1 MKPTKV
7 ESDVTI
13 RNPQK
18 SSIIGTFK
26 GKCADSIE
34 NNNSMLL
41 DKDLWINIKN
51 SDEFKSYRDKG
62 MYIGFLGH
70 PEDPGCQDFKNACII
85 LRDLDMDESTG
96 EVFGTF
102 DLIDTPVGRIVKAFI
117 DAGVQFGISVRGA
130 GDVAADGYVDPD
142 TFVFRGFDLV
152 SFPAYDDAIPKFTA
166 LAASTDPVNVKK
178 CNAVVTSLNDN
189 LSKITSSSA
198 LDVVK
203 SQLNPKSVQYKNIEA
218 RQVELAGSTI
228 EASEVLQQKL
238 EAMTQLYLAAVSAN
252 KTLKS
257 QNAIL
262 AAKVAES
269 DKTNLRL
276 RRVNS
281 ATQRIMSEQLT
292 RISASNQKTLA
303 KHQQVVH
310 ANTQLKQTLEN
321 SNTQNLNYVQKVE
334 AKDDRIRKKD
344 AVIASLRSDLRKT
357 VAENKELKSKP
368 SNFDA
373 KLKSLQ
379 KQIQASEKVIAE
391 YQDAYAYLYATAIG
405 APLENISVTAST
417 SVDELKSIISGG
429 TSTANIPA
437 RPDVSVPVTI
447 MDGDPDDDIVSL

>member
-85 LRDLDMDESTG
+85 LRDLDIDESTG

-166 LAASTDPVNVKK
+166 LAASTDPANVKK
-178 CNAVVTSLNDN
+178 CNAVVNSLNDN
-189 LSKITSSSA
+189 LLKITSSNA

-203 SQLNPKSVQYKNIEA
+203 SQLNPKSVQYKSIEA
-218 RQVELAGSTI
+218 RQIELSSKPVEKTD
-228 EASEVLQQKL
+228 VLQQKL
-238 EAMTQLYLAAVSAN
+238 EAMTALYLEAVSAN
-252 KTLKS
+252 KALRS

-262 AAKVAES
+262 AAKVEAS

-276 RRVNS
+276 RRINS
-281 ATQRIMSEQLT
+281 STQRIMSEQLT

-310 ANTQLKQTLEN
+310 ANTQLKQSLED

-373 KLKSLQ
+373 KLESLQ
-379 KQIQASEKVIAE
+379 KQIQASEKIIAE
-391 YQDAYAYLYATAIG
+391 YQDAYAYFYATAIC

-417 SVDELKSIISGG
+417 TVDELKSIISGG

>member
-85 LRDLDMDESTG
+85 LRDLEIDEATG

-166 LAASTDPVNVKK
+166 LAASTDPANVKK
-178 CNAVVTSLNDN
+178 CNAVVNSLNDN
-189 LSKITSSSA
+189 LSKITSSNA

-218 RQVELAGSTI
+218 RQIELSSKSVETTD
-228 EASEVLQQKL
+228 VLQQKL
-238 EAMTQLYLAAVSAN
+238 EAMTALYLEAVSAN
-252 KTLKS
+252 KALRS

-262 AAKVAES
+262 AAKVTES

-276 RRVNS
+276 RRINS
-281 ATQRIMSEQLT
+281 STQRIMSEQLT
-292 RISASNQKTLA
+292 RISASNQRTLA

-310 ANTQLKQTLEN
+310 ANTHLKQTLEDY
-321 SNTQNLNYVQKVE
+321 NTQNLNYVQKVE
-334 AKDDRIRKKD
+334 ARDDRIRKKD

-379 KQIQASEKVIAE
+379 KQIQASEKIIAE
-391 YQDAYAYLYATAIG
+391 YQDAYAYFYATAIG
-405 APLENISVTAST
+405 APLANISVTAST
-417 SVDELKSIISGG
+417 SVDELKSLISGG

>member
-13 RNPQK
+13 RNTQK

-26 GKCADSIE
+26 GKCGDSIE
-34 NNNSMLL
+34 NNNYMLL
-41 DKDLWINIKN
+41 DIDLWRNLIN
-51 SDEFKSYRDKG
+51 SDDFKSYKEKG

-70 PEDPGCQDFKNACII
+70 PKDPGCQDFKDACII
-85 LRDLDMDESTG
+85 LRDIELDEDTG

-102 DLIDTPVGRIVKAFI
+102 DLIDTPVGRIVAAFI

-152 SFPAYDDAIPKFTA
+152 SFPAYDDAVPKFTA
-166 LAASTDPVNVKK
+166 LAASTDPANVKK

-189 LSKITSSSA
+189 LSKVTSSTA

-218 RQVELAGSTI
+218 RQIELSGTSVN
-228 EASEVLQQKL
+228 ASNVLNQKL
-238 EAMTQLYLAAVSAN
+238 EAMTQLYLEALSAN
-252 KTLKS
+252 RELRS
-257 QNAIL
+257 QNRVL
-262 AAKVAES
+262 ASKIETTDKV
-269 DKTNLRL
+269 NLRL
-276 RRVNS
+276 RRINS
-281 ATQRIMSEQLT
+281 STQRIMSEQLT
-292 RISASNQKTLA
+292 RVQASQQAVVA
-303 KHQQVVH
+303 KNRQIIH
-310 ANTQLKQTLEN
+310 ANTQLKHNLES

-334 AKDDRIRKKD
+334 ARDDRIRKKD
-344 AVIASLRSDLRKT
+344 DVIASLRNDLRKT
-357 VAENKELKSKP
+357 VAENKQLKSKP
-368 SNFDA
+368 SNFDE
-373 KLKSLQ
+373 KMKSLEQ
-379 KQIQASEKVIAE
+379 RIEASEKVIAE

-405 APLENISVTAST
+405 APLDNISVTAST

-437 RPDVSVPVTI
+437 RPDVTPVTI
-447 MDGDPDDDIVSL
+447 MDADSDDDIVAL

>member
-13 RNPQK
+13 RNTQK

-41 DKDLWINIKN
+41 DKDLWRNITN

-85 LRDLDMDESTG
+85 LRDLDIDESTG

-166 LAASTDPVNVKK
+166 LAASTDPANVKK
-178 CNAVVTSLNDN
+178 CNAVVNSLNDN

-198 LDVVK
+198 LDIVK

-238 EAMTQLYLAAVSAN
+238 EAMTQLYLEAVSAN

-310 ANTQLKQTLEN
+310 ANTQLKQSLED

-379 KQIQASEKVIAE
+379 KQIQASEKIIAE
-391 YQDAYAYLYATAIG
+391 YQDAYAYFYATAIG

-437 RPDVSVPVTI
+437 RPDVTPVTI
-447 MDGDPDDDIVSL
+447 MDGDSDDDIVAL

>member
-41 DKDLWINIKN
+41 DKELWINIKN

-85 LRDLDMDESTG
+85 LRDLEIDEDTG

-166 LAASTDPVNVKK
+166 LAASTDPANVKK
-178 CNAVVTSLNDN
+178 CNAVVNSLNDN

-218 RQVELAGSTI
+218 RQIELSSKPVETTD
-228 EASEVLQQKL
+228 VLQQKL
-238 EAMTQLYLAAVSAN
+238 EAMTALYLEAVSAN
-252 KTLKS
+252 KALRS

-262 AAKVAES
+262 AAKVEAS

-276 RRVNS
+276 RRINS
-281 ATQRIMSEQLT
+281 STQRIMSEQLT
-292 RISASNQKTLA
+292 RISASNQRTLA

-310 ANTQLKQTLEN
+310 ANTHLKQTLED

-334 AKDDRIRKKD
+334 ARDDRIRKKD

-379 KQIQASEKVIAE
+379 KQIQASEKIIAE
-391 YQDAYAYLYATAIG
+391 YQDAYAYFYATAIG
-405 APLENISVTAST
+405 APLANISVTAST
-417 SVDELKSIISGG
+417 SVDELKSLISGG

>member
-41 DKDLWINIKN
+41 DKDLWRNLIN
-51 SDEFKSYRDKG
+51 SDDYKSYKEKG

-70 PEDPGCQDFKNACII
+70 PEDPGCQDFKDACII
-85 LRDLDMDESTG
+85 LRDIEFDEDTG

-102 DLIDTPVGRIVKAFI
+102 DLIDTPVGRIAKAFI

-152 SFPAYDDAIPKFTA
+152 SFPAYDDAVPKFTA
-166 LAASTDPVNVKK
+166 LAASTDPANVKK

-189 LSKITSSSA
+189 LSKVTSSTA

-218 RQVELAGSTI
+218 RQIELSGTSVN
-228 EASEVLQQKL
+228 ASKVLNQKL
-238 EAMTQLYLAAVSAN
+238 EAMTQLYLEALSAN
-252 KTLKS
+252 RELRS
-257 QNAIL
+257 QNRVL
-262 AAKVAES
+262 ASKIETADKV
-269 DKTNLRL
+269 NLRL
-276 RRVNS
+276 RRINS
-281 ATQRIMSEQLT
+281 STQRIMSEQLT
-292 RISASNQKTLA
+292 RVQASQQAVVA
-303 KHQQVVH
+303 KNRQIIH
-310 ANTQLKQTLEN
+310 ANTQLKDNLES

-334 AKDDRIRKKD
+334 ARDDRIRKKD
-344 AVIASLRSDLRKT
+344 DVIASLRNDLRKT
-357 VAENKELKSKP
+357 VAENKQLKSKP
-368 SNFDA
+368 SNFDE
-373 KLKSLQ
+373 KVKSLEQ
-379 KQIQASEKVIAE
+379 RIEASEKVIAE

-405 APLENISVTAST
+405 APLDNISVTAST

-437 RPDVSVPVTI
+437 RPDVTPVTI
-447 MDGDPDDDIVSL
+447 MDADSDDDIVAL

>member
-13 RNPQK
+13 KNPQK

-41 DKDLWINIKN
+41 DKDLWRNLIN
-51 SDEFKSYRDKG
+51 SDDYKSYKEKG

-85 LRDLDMDESTG
+85 LRDIELDEDTG

-152 SFPAYDDAIPKFTA
+152 SFPAYDDAVPKFTA
-166 LAASTDPVNVKK
+166 LAASTDPANVEK

-203 SQLNPKSVQYKNIEA
+203 AQLNPKSVQYKNIEA
-218 RQVELAGSTI
+218 RQVELSGSTVQ
-228 EASEVLQQKL
+228 ASEVLQQKL
-238 EAMTQLYLAAVSAN
+238 EAMTHLYLEAVAAN
-252 KTLKS
+252 RELRS
-257 QNAIL
+257 QNKIL
-262 AAKVAES
+262 ASKVEAA
-269 DKTNLRL
+269 DKVNLRL
-276 RRVNS
+276 RRINS
-281 ATQRIMSEQLT
+281 TTRRIMSEQLT
-292 RISASNQKTLA
+292 RVTASSQRAFA
-303 KHQQVVH
+303 KNRQIVN
-310 ANTQLKQTLEN
+310 ANIQLKHNLES

-334 AKDDRIRKKD
+334 ARDDRIRKKD
-344 AVIASLRSDLRKT
+344 EVIASLKQDLSKT
-357 VAENKELKSKP
+357 VAENKKLKGKP

-373 KLKSLQ
+373 KVKSLEQ
-379 KQIQASEKVIAE
+379 RIQASEQVIAE

-437 RPDVSVPVTI
+437 RPDVTPVTI
-447 MDGDPDDDIVSL
+447 MDGDSDDDIVAL

>member
-18 SSIIGTFK
+18 SSIIGTFQ
-26 GKCADSIE
+26 GKCADSVE

-41 DKDLWINIKN
+41 DEDLWRNIIN
-51 SDEFKSYRDKG
+51 SDEYKSYRDKG

-70 PEDPGCQDFKNACII
+70 PKDPGCQDFKDACIV
-85 LRDLDMDESTG
+85 LRDIELKDTS

-152 SFPAYDDAIPKFTA
+152 SFPAYDDAVPKFTA
-166 LAASTDPVNVKK
+166 LAASTDPANVKK

-189 LSKITSSSA
+189 LSKVTSSTA

-218 RQVELAGSTI
+218 RQIELSGTSVN
-228 EASEVLQQKL
+228 ASKVLNQKL
-238 EAMTQLYLAAVSAN
+238 EAMTQLYLEALSAN
-252 KTLKS
+252 RELRS
-257 QNAIL
+257 QNRVL
-262 AAKVAES
+262 ASKIETADKV
-269 DKTNLRL
+269 NLRL
-276 RRVNS
+276 RRINS
-281 ATQRIMSEQLT
+281 STQRIMSEQLT
-292 RISASNQKTLA
+292 RVQASQQAVVA
-303 KHQQVVH
+303 KNRQIIH
-310 ANTQLKQTLEN
+310 ANTQLKDNLES

-334 AKDDRIRKKD
+334 ARDDRIRKKD
-344 AVIASLRSDLRKT
+344 DVIASLRNDLRKT
-357 VAENKELKSKP
+357 VAENKQLKSKP
-368 SNFDA
+368 SNFDE
-373 KLKSLQ
+373 KVKSLEQ
-379 KQIQASEKVIAE
+379 RIEASEKVIAE

-405 APLENISVTAST
+405 APLDNISVTAST

-429 TSTANIPA
+429 TSTANISA
-437 RPDVSVPVTI
+437 RPDVTPVTI
-447 MDGDPDDDIVSL
+447 MDADSDDDIVAL

>member
-1 MKPTKV
+1 MKSTKV

-18 SSIIGTFK
+18 SSIIGKYK

-41 DKDLWINIKN
+41 DKDLWRKLFN

-70 PEDPGCQDFKNACII
+70 PKDPGCQDFKNGCII
-85 LRDLDMDESTG
+85 LRDAELNEDSG
-96 EVFGTF
+96 EVFGEF
-102 DLIDTPVGRIVKAFI
+102 DLIDTPVGRIVKAFT

-152 SFPAYDDAIPKFTA
+152 SFPAYDDAVPQFTA
-166 LAASTDPVNVKK
+166 LAASTDPANVKK
-178 CNAVVTSLNDN
+178 CNAVVKSLTEN
-189 LSKITSSSA
+189 LSKVTSSTA
-198 LDVVK
+198 LDMVK
-203 SQLNPKSVQYKNIEA
+203 AQLNPKSVQYKNIEA
-218 RQVELAGSTI
+218 RQIELSGSSV

-238 EAMTQLYLAAVSAN
+238 EAMTQLYLEAVSAN
-252 KTLKS
+252 RSLRS
-257 QNAIL
+257 QNKIL
-262 AAKVAES
+262 AYKIES
-269 DKTNLRL
+269 ADKTNLRL
-276 RRVNS
+276 RRINS
-281 ATQRIMSEQLT
+281 STQRIMSEQLT
-292 RISASNQKTLA
+292 RVTAASEKQSAKNRQI
-303 KHQQVVH
+303 VR
-310 ANTQLKQTLEN
+310 ANTQLKQNLED

-334 AKDDRIRKKD
+334 ARDDRIRRKD
-344 AVIASLRSDLRKT
+344 EVIASLRSDLSKT
-357 VAENKELKSKP
+357 VAENKRLKSKP

-373 KLKSLQ
+373 KMKSLEQ
-379 KQIQASEKVIAE
+379 RIQASEQVIAE

-437 RPDVSVPVTI
+437 RPDVTPVTI
-447 MDGDPDDDIVSL
+447 MDGDSDDDIVSL

>member
-41 DKDLWINIKN
+41 DKDLWRNLIN
-51 SDEFKSYRDKG
+51 SDDYKSYKEKG

-70 PEDPGCQDFKNACII
+70 PEDPGCQDFKDACII
-85 LRDLDMDESTG
+85 LRDIELDEDTG

-102 DLIDTPVGRIVKAFI
+102 DLIDTPVGRIAKAFI

-152 SFPAYDDAIPKFTA
+152 SFPAYDDAVPKFTA
-166 LAASTDPVNVKK
+166 LAASTDPANVKK

-189 LSKITSSSA
+189 LSKVTSSSA

-218 RQVELAGSTI
+218 RQLELSASSVN
-228 EASEVLQQKL
+228 ASEVLQQKL
-238 EAMTQLYLAAVSAN
+238 EAMTTLYLEALSAN
-252 KTLKS
+252 RELRS
-257 QNAIL
+257 QNKVL
-262 AAKVAES
+262 ASKIETANKV
-269 DKTNLRL
+269 NLRL
-276 RRVNS
+276 RRINS
-281 ATQRIMSEQLT
+281 STQRIMSEQLT
-292 RISASNQKTLA
+292 HVQASQQAVVA
-303 KHQQVVH
+303 KNRQIIH
-310 ANTQLKQTLEN
+310 ANTQLKDNLES

-334 AKDDRIRKKD
+334 ARDDRIRKKD
-344 AVIASLRSDLRKT
+344 DVIASLRNDLRKT
-357 VAENKELKSKP
+357 VAENKQLKSKP
-368 SNFDA
+368 SNFDE
-373 KLKSLQ
+373 KMKSLEQ
-379 KQIQASEKVIAE
+379 RIEASEKVIAE

-405 APLENISVTAST
+405 APLDNISVTAST

-437 RPDVSVPVTI
+437 RPDVTPVTI
-447 MDGDPDDDIVSL
+447 MDADSDDDIVAL

>member
-13 RNPQK
+13 KNPQK

-85 LRDLDMDESTG
+85 LRDLEIDEDTG

-166 LAASTDPVNVKK
+166 LAASTDPANVKK
-178 CNAVVTSLNDN
+178 CNAVVNSLNDN

-203 SQLNPKSVQYKNIEA
+203 SQLNPKSVQYKNIEE
-218 RQVELAGSTI
+218 RQIELSSKPVEAT
-228 EASEVLQQKL
+228 EVLQQKL
-238 EAMTQLYLAAVSAN
+238 EAMTALYLEAVSAN
-252 KTLKS
+252 KSLRS

-262 AAKVAES
+262 AARVTES

-276 RRVNS
+276 KRVNS
-281 ATQRIMSEQLT
+281 STQRIMSEQLT
-292 RISASNQKTLA
+292 RISASNQRTLA

-310 ANTQLKQTLEN
+310 ANTQLKQTLED

-379 KQIQASEKVIAE
+379 KQIQASEKIIAE
-391 YQDAYAYLYATAIG
+391 YQDAYAYFYATAIG
-405 APLENISVTAST
+405 APLANISVTAST

>member
-26 GKCADSIE
+26 GKCGDSIE
-34 NNNSMLL
+34 NNNYMLL
-41 DKDLWINIKN
+41 DKDLWRNLIN
-51 SDEFKSYRDKG
+51 SDDYKSYKEKG

-70 PEDPGCQDFKNACII
+70 PKDPGCQDFKDACII
-85 LRDLDMDESTG
+85 LRDIELDEDTG

-152 SFPAYDDAIPKFTA
+152 SFPAYDDAVPKFTA
-166 LAASTDPVNVKK
+166 LAASTDPKNVKK

-189 LSKITSSSA
+189 LSKVTSSTA

-218 RQVELAGSTI
+218 RQIELSGTSVN
-228 EASEVLQQKL
+228 ASKVLNQKL
-238 EAMTQLYLAAVSAN
+238 EAMTQLYLEALSAN
-252 KTLKS
+252 RELRS
-257 QNAIL
+257 QNRVL
-262 AAKVAES
+262 ASKIATADKV
-269 DKTNLRL
+269 NLRL
-276 RRVNS
+276 RRINS
-281 ATQRIMSEQLT
+281 STQRIMSEQLT
-292 RISASNQKTLA
+292 RVQASQQAVVA
-303 KHQQVVH
+303 KNRQIIH
-310 ANTQLKQTLEN
+310 ANTQLKDNLES

-334 AKDDRIRKKD
+334 ARDDRIRKKD
-344 AVIASLRSDLRKT
+344 DVIASLRSDLRKT
-357 VAENKELKSKP
+357 VAENKQLKSKP
-368 SNFDA
+368 SNFDE
-373 KLKSLQ
+373 KMKSLEQ
-379 KQIQASEKVIAE
+379 RIEASEKVIAE

-405 APLENISVTAST
+405 APLDNISVTAST

-437 RPDVSVPVTI
+437 RPDVTPVTI
-447 MDGDPDDDIVSL
+447 MDADSDDDIVAL

>member
-41 DKDLWINIKN
+41 DKQLWLNLKN

-85 LRDLDMDESTG
+85 LRDLEIDEDTG
-96 EVFGTF
+96 EIFGTF

-166 LAASTDPVNVKK
+166 LAASTDPANVKK
-178 CNAVVTSLNDN
+178 CNAVVNSLNDN
-189 LSKITSSSA
+189 LSEITSSNA

-218 RQVELAGSTI
+218 RQIELSSKPVEPTAL
-228 EASEVLQQKL
+228 LQQKL
-238 EAMTQLYLAAVSAN
+238 EAMTSLYLEAISAN
-252 KTLKS
+252 KDLRS

-262 AAKVAES
+262 TARVTES

-281 ATQRIMSEQLT
+281 STQRIMSEQLT
-292 RISASNQKTLA
+292 RISASNQRTLA

-310 ANTQLKQTLEN
+310 ANTQLKQTLED

-357 VAENKELKSKP
+357 VAENEELKSKP

-437 RPDVSVPVTI
+437 RLDVSVPVTI

>member
-41 DKDLWINIKN
+41 DKDLWRNLIN
-51 SDEFKSYRDKG
+51 SDDYRSYKEKG

-70 PEDPGCQDFKNACII
+70 PEDTGCQDFKDACIV
-85 LRDLDMDESTG
+85 LRDIELDEDTG

-152 SFPAYDDAIPKFTA
+152 SFPAYDDAVPKFTA
-166 LAASTDPVNVKK
+166 LAASTDPANVKK

-189 LSKITSSSA
+189 LSKVTSSTA

-203 SQLNPKSVQYKNIEA
+203 SQLNPKSVQYKNIEE
-218 RQVELAGSTI
+218 RQLELSGTSVN
-228 EASEVLQQKL
+228 ASNVLNQKL
-238 EAMTQLYLAAVSAN
+238 EAMTQLYLEALSAN
-252 KTLKS
+252 RELRS
-257 QNAIL
+257 QNKVL
-262 AAKVAES
+262 ASKIETADKV
-269 DKTNLRL
+269 NLRL
-276 RRVNS
+276 RRINS
-281 ATQRIMSEQLT
+281 STQRIMSEQLT
-292 RISASNQKTLA
+292 RVQASQQAVVA
-303 KHQQVVH
+303 KNRQIIH
-310 ANTQLKQTLEN
+310 ANTQLKDNLES

-334 AKDDRIRKKD
+334 ARDDRIRKKD
-344 AVIASLRSDLRKT
+344 DVIASLRNDLRKT
-357 VAENKELKSKP
+357 VAENKQLKSKP
-368 SNFDA
+368 SNFDE
-373 KLKSLQ
+373 KMKSLEQ
-379 KQIQASEKVIAE
+379 RIEASEKVIAE

-405 APLENISVTAST
+405 APLDNISVTAST

-437 RPDVSVPVTI
+437 RPDVTPVTI
-447 MDGDPDDDIVSL
+447 MDADSDDDDIVAL

>member
-13 RNPQK
+13 RNTQK

-85 LRDLDMDESTG
+85 LRDLDIDESTG
-96 EVFGTF
+96 EVFGIF

-166 LAASTDPVNVKK
+166 LAASTDPANVKK
-178 CNAVVTSLNDN
+178 CNAVVNSLNDN
-189 LSKITSSSA
+189 LSKITSSNA

-238 EAMTQLYLAAVSAN
+238 EAMTQLYLEAVSAN

-292 RISASNQKTLA
+292 RISASNQRTLA

-310 ANTQLKQTLEN
+310 ANTQLKQTLED

-379 KQIQASEKVIAE
+379 KQIQASEKIIAE
-391 YQDAYAYLYATAIG
+391 YQDAYAYFYATAIG

-447 MDGDPDDDIVSL
+447 MDGDSDDDIVSL